1 MEKLVRDKIPEI
13 MEAAGVKC
21 NYRIAN
27 EAEFKDALWE
37 KLSEEFNE
45 FTQSV
50 YNDDHVDYD
59 AVEEAADVLTVMIAI
74 IEDRYKECRIPV
86 ETLIEA
92 YKKKANERGLFD
104 KKIIATFNK

>member
-45 FTQSV
+45 FTE
-50 YNDDHVDYD
+50 NPCE
-59 AVEEAADVLTVMIAI
+59 EEAADVLTVMIAI
-74 IEDRYKECRIPV
+74 IEEHYGECEISIASV
-86 ETLIEA
+86 LDA
-92 YKKKANERGLFD
+92 YSKKAIERGKFNKRIIAKFD
-104 KKIIATFNK
+104 K